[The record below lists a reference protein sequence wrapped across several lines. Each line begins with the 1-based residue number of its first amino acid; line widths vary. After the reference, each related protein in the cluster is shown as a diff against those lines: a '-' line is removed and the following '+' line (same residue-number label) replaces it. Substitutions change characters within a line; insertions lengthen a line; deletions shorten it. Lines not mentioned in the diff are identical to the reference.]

1 LTYING
7 EKTVWIIHHQKG
19 FSNEVSRKIGYT
31 CFMELRGIKILF
43 LLFYLWGTLLYAGKY
58 HPWIEKQITL
68 INKSNDENLTQ
79 KELKTLV
86 HEREKQYVEA
96 LNAILL
102 DKNLLQNVI
111 KNYGKEIF
119 TLKKLIDI
127 NKRHGNQAAVLRD
140 EVQLKSYELLK
151 IQNKMIQK
159 IFRALNSDR
168 IKTFEEK
175 MHKIF
180 ADSQVEINT
189 LDDQYERYQEILR
202 HKPKNSLERQVQ
214 QNIREFYALKE
225 INFDILRYF
234 SDNIKKVYRLN
245 QYTRFNLIRPAL
257 YIDNH
262 VSLYHINAFLKP
274 YGLSSVKI
282 ILILLVSFVILFVRK
297 VMLRLIERLL
307 LRSRFIGRYAKEIL
321 DDIRSPISWLLVV
334 INLELILYIYHDFSS
349 YEMVSRVFNTL
360 YSLFMTFIIFRTLNS
375 IARVKLENID
385 TTRKQIKSELFNLT
399 VKIINFIVLIIGFLL
414 TLHFA
419 GVNLTAVLSGLGIG
433 GFAVALAARE
443 SLSNFFGTLSILM
456 SEVFSQGDWIEAD
469 GKEGHVVEIGLRV
482 TTIRTFDN
490 ALIAIPNATL
500 ANKEVKN
507 WSRRV
512 IGRRIKMKL
521 AVKYDSR
528 REDLQKAIEEIRQ
541 MLRTHPDIATEKTI
555 YHESGRKSAKLVS
568 KEDELGVKRTLLVYL
583 DEFADSSINI
593 LVYTFTKS
601 TVWRDWLKVKE
612 DVMYKMMEILER
624 NNLEFAFPTITLDTP
639 DHH

>member
-1 LTYING
+1 MKSG
-7 EKTVWIIHHQKG
+7 W
-19 FSNEVSRKIGYT
+19 
-31 CFMELRGIKILF
+31 IKILF
-43 LLFYLWGTLLYAGKY
+43 LLLYIWGMTLHAGEY
-58 HPWIEKQITL
+58 HPWIEKQISL
-68 INKSNDENLTQ
+68 ISRSNDKNLTQ
-79 KELKTLV
+79 EELKSLV
-86 HEREKQYVEA
+86 REREREYAEA

-102 DKNLLQNVI
+102 DKSLLESYI
-111 KNYGKEIF
+111 KNYDKEIF
-119 TLKKLIDI
+119 TLKKLIEI
-127 NKRHGNQAAVLRD
+127 NKRRGNKAAVLRD
-140 EVQLKSYELLK
+140 EVQLKAYSLLK
-151 IQNKMIQK
+151 LQNKMISQ
-159 IFRALNSDR
+159 IFRALNSD
-168 IKTFEEK
+168 KVETFEKE

-180 ADSQVEINT
+180 ANIQVEIND
-189 LDDQYERYQEILR
+189 LDDQYELYQQIL
-202 HKPKNSLERQVQ
+202 HGNQKNTLEKQLK

-234 SDNIKKVYRLN
+234 SNNIKKLYRLN
-245 QYTRFNLIRPAL
+245 QYTRFKLLKYAL

-282 ILILLVSFVILFVRK
+282 LLILLISLLILFIRK
-297 VMLRLIERLL
+297 VMLGLIERLL
-307 LRSRFIGRYAKEIL
+307 LNSRFIERYAKEIL
-321 DDIRSPISWLLVV
+321 DDIRAPISWLLVV

-349 YEMVSRVFNTL
+349 YEMISRFFNIL
-360 YSLFMTFIIFRTLNS
+360 YSIFLTFIVFRTLNS

-385 TTRKQIKSELFNLT
+385 ATQHQIKSELFNLT
-399 VKIINFIVLIIGFLL
+399 VKIINFIVLIIGFLFV
-414 TLHFA
+414 LHFA

-443 SLSNFFGTLSILM
+443 SLSNFFGTISILV
-456 SEVFSQGDWIEAD
+456 SEIFSQGDWIEAD
-469 GKEGHVVEIGLRV
+469 GKEGNVVEIGLRV

-512 IGRRIKMKL
+512 IGRRIKMKIG
-521 AVKYDSR
+521 VKYDSK
-528 REDLQKAIEEIRQ
+528 REDLRKAIEEIRE

-555 YHESGRKSAKLVS
+555 YQERGKKSAKLVS

-593 LVYTFTKS
+593 LIYTFTKS
-601 TVWRDWLKVKE
+601 TVWRDWLKTKE
-612 DVMYKMMEILER
+612 DVMYRIMEILEQ

-639 DHH
+639 EKK

>member
-1 LTYING
+1 L
-7 EKTVWIIHHQKG
+7 EQ
-19 FSNEVSRKIGYT
+19 
-31 CFMELRGIKILF
+31 
-43 LLFYLWGTLLYAGKY
+43 
-58 HPWIEKQITL
+58 
-68 INKSNDENLTQ
+68 
-79 KELKTLV
+79 
-86 HEREKQYVEA
+86 
-96 LNAILL
+96 
-102 DKNLLQNVI
+102 
-111 KNYGKEIF
+111 
-119 TLKKLIDI
+119 
-127 NKRHGNQAAVLRD
+127 
-140 EVQLKSYELLK
+140 QL
-151 IQNKMIQK
+151 
-159 IFRALNSDR
+159 
-168 IKTFEEK
+168 
-175 MHKIF
+175 
-180 ADSQVEINT
+180 
-189 LDDQYERYQEILR
+189 
-202 HKPKNSLERQVQ
+202 Q

-245 QYTRFNLIRPAL
+245 QYTRFKLLRPAL

-282 ILILLVSFVILFVRK
+282 LLILFVSLVILFIRK
-297 VMLRLIERLL
+297 VFLQVVERIFLHL
-307 LRSRFIGRYAKEIL
+307 HFIGRYAKEVI
-321 DDIRSPISWLLVV
+321 DDIKAPISLLLLV
-334 INLELILYIYHDFSS
+334 INFELILYIYHDFSTYGIS
-349 YEMVSRVFNTL
+349 GRIFNIL
-360 YSLFMTFIIFRTLNS
+360 YTFFITYIIFRMLNS

-385 TTRKQIKSELFNLT
+385 TSNRKIKSELFNLT
-399 VKIINFIVLIIGFLL
+399 VKIINFIVIIIGFLFV
-414 TLHFA
+414 LHFA

-521 AVKYDSR
+521 AVKYDSK
-528 REDLQKAIEEIRQ
+528 REDLQRAIDEIRQ
-541 MLRTHPDIATEKTI
+541 MLRTHPDIATEKTL
-555 YHESGRKSAKLVS
+555 YHEKGKKSAKLVS

-583 DEFADSSINI
+583 DEFDDSSINI

-601 TVWRDWLKVKE
+601 TVWSEWLRVKE
-612 DVMYKMMEILER
+612 DVMYKIMEIMEHNHLS
-624 NNLEFAFPTITLDTP
+624 FAFPTITIDQT
-639 DHH
+639 DREQ